1 MRRILKAKE
10 PEIRYVPGGINVEA
24 EGLENLKEMIVETH
38 ISSQN

>member
-24 EGLENLKEMIVETH
+24 EGLENLKEMIVEN
-38 ISSQN
+38 SYKLSN